1 MKTPVELIEGLDRV
15 ESEEHPKDK
24 ASAWESFVREI
35 QLDACQSNTE
45 RILELIA
52 ERGIDVSNC
61 DGDDE
66 PAEILANWVVGR
78 IEQLQEENRELEK
91 RYEKLAQRYDQLQNS
106 F

>member
-78 IEQLQEENRELEK
+78 IEQLQDENRELEK

>member
-1 MKTPVELIEGLDRV
+1 MKTPVELIEGLARV

-24 ASAWESFVREI
+24 ASAWELFVREI

-91 RYEKLAQRYDQLQNS
+91 RYEKLAHRYDQLQNS